1 MKKYVCSITQQKKKH
16 MNAIETFGYVTK
28 ANRLHLGVNKEHYY
42 DVVS

>member
-1 MKKYVCSITQQKKKH
+1 